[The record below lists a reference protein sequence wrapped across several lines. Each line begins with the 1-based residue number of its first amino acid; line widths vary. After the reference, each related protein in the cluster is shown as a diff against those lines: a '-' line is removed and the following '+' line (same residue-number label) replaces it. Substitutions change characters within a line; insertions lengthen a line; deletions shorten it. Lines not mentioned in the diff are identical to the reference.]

1 MFSMKKPAII
11 TILVFLLVLVGYIN
25 HQLTQNSLLKSS
37 SEYQKHEEK
46 EMEEGLKIKDK
57 DSIEA
62 ISEDNKNELSI
73 IDSKNNISSK
83 NKDIKNMSKEVNT
96 QIDKTINKEENI
108 KSTNYFIEHKLAR
121 DKLRGSLIEQ
131 LQDIV
136 DNEKTSDEMRKQ
148 AQSEIIKIGSISET
162 ELYIEGLIKA
172 KGFEDTLVFLK
183 EDDAKVVV
191 SANKLTE
198 QDVAKILDIVKNETG
213 LETSQIKI
221 MKKH

>member
-11 TILVFLLVLVGYIN
+11 TILVFLLVLVGYVN

-37 SEYQKHEEK
+37 NEYQKHEEK
-46 EMEEGLKIKDK
+46 EMEEGLKNKDK

-62 ISEDNKNELSI
+62 ISEDSKNELSI
-73 IDSKNNISSK
+73 IDSKNNVSSK
-83 NKDIKNMSKEVNT
+83 NKDIKTMSKEVNT
-96 QIDKTINKEENI
+96 QIDKTISKEENI
-108 KSTNYFIEHKLAR
+108 KSTNYFIEHKLDR

-131 LQDIV
+131 LQDMV

-172 KGFEDTLVFLK
+172 KGFEDALVFLK

-191 SANKLTE
+191 SANELTE

-221 MKKH
+221 MQKH

>member
-11 TILVFLLVLVGYIN
+11 TILVFLLVLVGYVN

-37 SEYQKHEEK
+37 NEYQKHEEK
-46 EMEEGLKIKDK
+46 EMEEGLKNKDK

-62 ISEDNKNELSI
+62 ISEDSKNELSI
-73 IDSKNNISSK
+73 IDSKNNVSSK
-83 NKDIKNMSKEVNT
+83 NKDIKTMSKEVNT
-96 QIDKTINKEENI
+96 QIDKTISKEENI
-108 KSTNYFIEHKLAR
+108 KSTNYFIEHKLDR

-131 LQDIV
+131 LQDMV

-172 KGFEDTLVFLK
+172 KGFEDALVFLK

-191 SANKLTE
+191 SANELTE
-198 QDVAKILDIVKNETG
+198 QDVAKILDIDRKSVV
-213 LETSQIKI
+213 
-221 MKKH
+221 

>member
-1 MFSMKKPAII
+1 
-11 TILVFLLVLVGYIN
+11 
-25 HQLTQNSLLKSS
+25 
-37 SEYQKHEEK
+37 
-46 EMEEGLKIKDK
+46 
-57 DSIEA
+57 
-62 ISEDNKNELSI
+62 
-73 IDSKNNISSK
+73 
-83 NKDIKNMSKEVNT
+83 MSKEVNT